1 VVYANLTL
9 QEEAILKAYWLD
21 LGYLPYLP
29 AFDIQEVV
37 YAARLE
43 NLLPSVIILQENP
56 PTFTIGRA
64 GSREN
69 LLVSTEE
76 LARRGIEILEVNRG
90 GDITYHGPGQ
100 IIASPL
106 FYLGDVNL
114 NANAYLHRLEDVLIQ
129 LLSGYGIEAEKQ
141 PEQPGVWV
149 GGEKIGAVGIAVR
162 HGYTF
167 HGLSLNVNL
176 DLSPYD
182 LINPCGIPQMQVT
195 SMQQLL
201 NRSTPLESVKDQL
214 KQQFSQVF
222 GMEIEDQTWADLQSK
237 YRLSAKIE

>member
-1 VVYANLTL
+1 MVYTARVENR
-9 QEEAILKAYWLD
+9 
-21 LGYLPYLP
+21 LPTI
-29 AFDIQEVV
+29 F
-37 YAARLE
+37 
-43 NLLPSVIILQENP
+43 ILQENP

-69 LLVSTEE
+69 ILASTDE
-76 LARRGIEILEVNRG
+76 LTRRGIEILEVTRG

-106 FYLGDVNL
+106 FYLGDIDL

-129 LLSGYGIEAEKQ
+129 LLAGFGIDAGKQ
-141 PEQPGVWV
+141 PEQPGVWI
-149 GGEKIGAVGIAVR
+149 GEKKIGAVGIGVR

-167 HGLSLNVNL
+167 HGLSLNVSL
-176 DLSPYD
+176 ELSPFS

-201 NRSTPLESVKDQL
+201 GKTISLELVKTML
-214 KQQFSQVF
+214 KHRFAEVF
-222 GMEIEDQTWADLQSK
+222 GLEIEDQTWENLQSELK
-237 YRLSAKIE
+237 LVPEQDRKE